1 MLPAL
6 TYDDVSAAAKTTAKI
21 LKDFIVSCF
30 DLASFS
36 NPNFGDIFVCSF
48 FLTDVQA
55 PSTE

>member
-21 LKDFIVSCF
+21 LKVFIV

-36 NPNFGDIFVCSF
+36 NPNFGDIFCS
-48 FLTDVQA
+48 FLTDVHA
-55 PSTE
+55 DSEH

>member
-6 TYDDVSAAAKTTAKI
+6 AYDDISAAAKTTAKI

-36 NPNFGDIFVCSF
+36 NPNFGDIFCS
-48 FLTDVQA
+48 FLTDVHA
-55 PSTE
+55 DSEH